1 MGDCQIPR
9 AGSGSRFGVRV
20 MGMAFIFLDLRI
32 AMPWWSEDKF
42 SCSVRGS
49 SLDRLAQL
57 DRRNIERFAIFC
69 DRSPRH
75 DNALLT
81 EDFGQLTVG

>member
-9 AGSGSRFGVRV
+9 ARSGSRFGVRV

-32 AMPWWSEDKF
+32 AMPWWSEYKF
-42 SCSVRGS
+42 SCSLPGR

-69 DRSPRH
+69 DRSPGH
-75 DNALLT
+75 DNALLA
-81 EDFGQLTVG
+81 ENLGQLTVG